1 MLPQYLAAV
10 PFAADTQRRGCA
22 MSDNSEF
29 DPDDRSE
36 WLLAIG
42 RRLRADYD
50 ALKEPVPERLAALV
64 KQLEAGTAP
73 PRDTDGLSGDITRES
88 HDRP

>member
-1 MLPQYLAAV
+1 
-10 PFAADTQRRGCA
+10 
-22 MSDNSEF
+22 MSDDSEF
-29 DPDDRSE
+29 DPHDRRE

-64 KQLEAGTAP
+64 KQY
-73 PRDTDGLSGDITRES
+73 
-88 HDRP
+88 